1 MPNHPRVTFHNV
13 YKIKCLLEHLL
24 NTYTCNYKKIIY
36 AKKLSEIWC
45 PSKLS
50 TSSILIRQTKIAK
63 MQSKKLYL
71 IYCKQRGVGIFWTCK
86 TFAMGPWI
94 NLKRQVSPLA
104 ILLSF
109 RKAVHPSFMIT
120 ILLAYS
126 ISTFHSTPSS
136 LTNLIFFMFIMSVC
150 WANLNGIA

>member
-36 AKKLSEIWC
+36 ATKLSEIWY

-71 IYCKQRGVGIFWTCK
+71 IYCKQRGVGIFWICK
-86 TFAMGPWI
+86 TFAMEHRI
-94 NLKRQVSPLA
+94 NLKRA

-126 ISTFHSTPSS
+126 ISTFHSTPS